1 MIPLYVEP
9 LILLYAFTVSYILK
23 DFHKSFMQW
32 HHTTKFILKYSFLYG
47 LAVLSFYQVTSINS
61 ESTAQIVISSLLAY
75 IIGKEAIKQPRNIW
89 YRNFAAL
96 MLVAI
101 LCNTAVWMAVYTAK
115 QLGGDWYIWFVLFNE
130 YTQFFL
136 HLTGFYLMI
145 RIAYH
150 GDTGAV
156 IRVWVDGI
164 LDAVFA
170 VGADKK
176 LQGAKRKKVSGPA
189 EGIA

>member
-1 MIPLYVEP
+1 MIPLYIEP
-9 LILLYAFTVSYILK
+9 LILLYAFTVSYLLK
-23 DFHKSFMQW
+23 DFHRPIKQW
-32 HHTTKFILKYSFLYG
+32 HHTTKFILKYSFLYC
-47 LAVLSFYQVTSINS
+47 LAVLSLLQITSINS
-61 ESTAQIVISSLLAY
+61 ESSAQIVISSLLAY
-75 IIGKEAIKQPRNIW
+75 IIGKEAISQPRNIW

-101 LCNTAVWMAVYTAK
+101 ACNLAVWLAVYTAK
-115 QLGGDWYIWFVLFNE
+115 QVGGDWYIWVVLFNE

-156 IRVWVDGI
+156 SRVWFDDVLDG
-164 LDAVFA
+164 VFA
-170 VGADKK
+170 MGNSKK
-176 LQGAKRKKVSGPA
+176 LQGSNRKKFCGSAKGA
-189 EGIA
+189 A